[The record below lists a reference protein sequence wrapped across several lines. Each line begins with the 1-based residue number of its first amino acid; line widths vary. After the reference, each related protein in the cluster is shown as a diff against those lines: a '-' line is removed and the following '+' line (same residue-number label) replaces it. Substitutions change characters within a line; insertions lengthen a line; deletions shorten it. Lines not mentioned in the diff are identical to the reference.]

1 MSKTI
6 IIHDDRIEVLRP
18 GYNII
23 DKTFY
28 SDNAAAILAQ
38 ALTFARDELDMDNM
52 DAVHLLGELIE
63 VLQEEARS

>member
-6 IIHDDRIEVLRP
+6 IIHDDRVEVLCP

-23 DKTFY
+23 DETFY
-28 SDNAAAILAQ
+28 SDGAAAVLAQ